1 MTTTMGRLWRRA
13 FAAVFAA
20 VVASGPTVAFAN
32 DAPVEYWELP
42 GISCLDIYV
51 PSGGTL
57 SYEDNGPTFSECEFD
72 TPQGTVLYY
81 WTFWQLG
88 SGSAEYWGVVTQEEY
103 VVNNYGVLA
112 TQESFGTFYEQDP
125 ILGNTLQY
133 TGSRVDSA
141 SPRWGLA
148 FNNGAEFGGSPD
160 AIAAMFDATAERIE
174 VLFAAYQESIDPDRI
189 RAQWDSGVVDCEEVW
204 DGANLPPGV
213 EVVTQ
218 NRYRD
223 YWDCVVVDEGANP
236 FAPNTAVY
244 LRFGLIA
251 FDCQTDPG
259 SLSLYREQYRIQQ
272 EEPFGLFEFGQD
284 AFALAVDGERTTL
297 NGVFVDDANCR
308 VFYGWPEVIERS
320 VAAWAGTGKTGAGV
334 SEDSDGGAATGVALP
349 ERDTFTTPT
358 TVSVTSLVGAVTAI
372 ILVGL
377 LLLLRLFARPA
388 TTVSTVAWDTP
399 GSAKIFCQPLITRVG
414 VVVGGSVLIG
424 LVLAITDPVLRAS
437 LSAGS
442 LGAGVADFIGLW
454 GVALVVA
461 VAAAGLVVVTH
472 HPNAPL
478 VITPFAVWAVAAGG
492 AGLTGFLL
500 LDGLLPLVPIVA
512 VAMAVA
518 YFGHRPSDH
527 RKHTAVVWGG
537 VVVSL
542 ALLTAVN
549 VDGVATGAPD
559 WLVSVALVLLAVF
572 SASSVVMV
580 APLRGGPG
588 FGAYTS
594 HPVMW
599 AFVTSTAWWIFIIV
613 GDFSWQ
619 AAATVAAVFLLV
631 SVVSQ
636 ARHVGRGRT
645 VAGDSDV
652 APATQ

>member
-1 MTTTMGRLWRRA
+1 MSTTRGRLWRRA
-13 FAAVFAA
+13 FAVVIAA
-20 VVASGPTVAFAN
+20 VVASGPAVAFAN
-32 DAPVEYWELP
+32 DAPVEYWDLP
-42 GISCLDIYV
+42 GISCLDMYV
-51 PSGGTL
+51 PPGGTL

-88 SGSAEYWGVVTQEEY
+88 SGSAEYWGVATQEEY
-103 VVNNYGVLA
+103 VVNNYGVVA
-112 TQESFGTFYEQDP
+112 TQESFGTFYEPDP
-125 ILGNTLQY
+125 MLGNTLQY
-133 TGSRVDSA
+133 TGSRVDTA
-141 SPRWGLA
+141 SPRWGIS
-148 FNNGAEFGGSPD
+148 FINGAEFGGSPD
-160 AIAAMFDATAERIE
+160 AIAGMSDATAQRIE

-223 YWDCVVVDEGANP
+223 FWDCVVVDEGANP

-251 FDCQTDPG
+251 FDCQADPQ
-259 SLSLYREQYRIQQ
+259 SLSLYREQYRFQQ

-284 AFALAVDGERTTL
+284 SFALAVDGERTTL
-297 NGVFVDDANCR
+297 NGVFVDEANCR

-320 VAAWAGTGKTGAGV
+320 VAAWFGTGNTGAYGN
-334 SEDSDGGAATGVALP
+334 EDSDAGAATTVALP
-349 ERDTFTTPT
+349 ERDPFTAPT

-377 LLLLRLFARPA
+377 LLLLRLFSRPA
-388 TTVSTVAWDTP
+388 TTVSEAAGDTP
-399 GSAKIFCQPLITRVG
+399 GSAKIVGQPLITRVG
-414 VVVGGSVLIG
+414 VVAAAGVVFG
-424 LVLAITDPVLRAS
+424 LVLAITDPVVRAS
-437 LSAGS
+437 LSAES

-461 VAAAGLVVVTH
+461 VAAAVLVVVTH
-472 HPNAPL
+472 YPNAPL
-478 VITPFAVWAVAAGG
+478 AVTPFAVWAVAVGG
-492 AGLTGFLL
+492 AGLAAFLL

-559 WLVSVALVLLAVF
+559 WLVSLALVLLGVF
-572 SASSVVMV
+572 SASTVVLV
-580 APLRGGPG
+580 APLGGGPG
-588 FGAYTS
+588 FGAYRS

-599 AFVTSTAWWIFIIV
+599 AFVTATAWWIFIIV

-619 AAATVAAVFLLV
+619 AATTAATVFLLV

-636 ARHVGRGRT
+636 VRHVGRGRP
-645 VAGDSDV
+645 VARDSDV